1 MSDVTS
7 PILQVEGV
15 TRSFGGLVAVD
26 EVSFALEPGS
36 ITALIGPNGAGK
48 STLFHCVS
56 GFIHPDRGSVR
67 FDGRGVTRR
76 SAHARARLGMVR
88 TFQIPTAFNRLT
100 VFENVELAA
109 RDQPADRLPGA
120 LVPGLGRLRRRAIR
134 ERANDLIETFGLTD
148 KAHDLAGELSGGQR
162 KLLEFA
168 RVLMTGP
175 KLLLLDEPLAGVNPA
190 LGERLFEHV
199 ARLREEQGMT
209 FLFVE
214 HDIRTVMGASDR
226 VLVMAQGALIAD
238 GDPEA
243 VRHDPAVVEA
253 YLGGSE

>member
-1 MSDVTS
+1 MSD
-7 PILQVEGV
+7 PLLHVEGV
-15 TRSFGGLVAVD
+15 SKRFGGLQAVD
-26 EVSFALEPGS
+26 DVGFSLEPGT

-56 GFIHPDRGSVR
+56 GFIRPDGGSVH
-67 FDGRGVTRR
+67 FDGRTVTRR
-76 SAHARARLGMVR
+76 TAHARSKLGMVR
-88 TFQIPTAFNRLT
+88 TFQIPTAFNRLS

-109 RDQPADRLPGA
+109 RDQPADRLTGA
-120 LVPGLGRLRRRAIR
+120 LVPGLGRMRRSAIR
-134 ERANDLIETFGLTD
+134 KRAADLLETFGLAE
-148 KAHDLAGELSGGQR
+148 KSGNLAGELSGGQR

-168 RVLMTGP
+168 RVLMTEP

-190 LGERLFEHV
+190 LGERLFDHV
-199 ARLREEQGMT
+199 DRLRSEHGMT

-214 HDIRTVMGASDR
+214 HDIRTVMDHSDR
-226 VLVMAQGALIAD
+226 VLVMSQGRLIAD

-243 VRHDPAVVEA
+243 VRGDAAVVEA

>member
-1 MSDVTS
+1 MSE
-7 PILQVEGV
+7 PLLQLEGV
-15 TRSFGGLVAVD
+15 NRSFGGLKAVD
-26 EVSFALEPGS
+26 DVGFSLEPGT

-56 GFIHPDRGSVR
+56 GFIRPDSGSVR
-67 FDGRGVTRR
+67 FDGRTVTRR
-76 SAHARARLGMVR
+76 SAHARAKLGMVR

-109 RDQPADRLPGA
+109 RDQPADRLTGA
-120 LVPGLGRLRRRAIR
+120 LVPGLGRLRRTSIR
-134 ERANDLIETFGLTD
+134 ERAADLLETFGLAE
-148 KAHDLAGELSGGQR
+148 KADNLAGELSGGQR

-175 KLLLLDEPLAGVNPA
+175 RLLLLDEPLAGVNPA

-199 ARLREEQGMT
+199 ERLRADHGMT

-214 HDIRTVMGASDR
+214 HDIRTVMDHSDR

-243 VRHDPAVVEA
+243 VRSDAAVVEA
-253 YLGGSE
+253 YLGGAE

>member
-1 MSDVTS
+1 MSE
-7 PILQVEGV
+7 PLLRVEGIV
-15 TRSFGGLVAVD
+15 KRFGGLVAVD
-26 EVSFALEPGS
+26 HVSFEVDEGS

-56 GFIHPDRGSVR
+56 GFIRPDEGAVR
-67 FDGRGVTRR
+67 FDGRSVTRR
-76 SAHARARLGMVR
+76 SAHARAQLGMVR

-100 VFENVELAA
+100 VLDNVELAA
-109 RDQPADRLPGA
+109 RDQRADRLPGA
-120 LVPGLGRLRRRAIR
+120 LVPGLGRVRRASIR
-134 ERANDLIETFGLTD
+134 SRAEALLETFGLAD
-148 KAHDLAGELSGGQR
+148 KSTVLAGELSGGQR

-168 RVLMTGP
+168 RTLMTEP

-199 ARLREEQGMT
+199 TRLRDEQGMT

-214 HDIRTVMGASDR
+214 HDIRTVMDRSDR

-238 GDPEA
+238 DTPDV
-243 VRHDPAVVEA
+243 VRADATVIEA
-253 YLGGSE
+253 YLGGGVT

>member
-1 MSDVTS
+1 MSE
-7 PILQVEGV
+7 PLLQVKGIS
-15 TRSFGGLVAVD
+15 RRFGGLTAVD
-26 EVSFALEPGS
+26 DVSFSLEPGT

-56 GFIHPDRGSVR
+56 GFIRADQGSVR
-67 FDGRGVTRR
+67 LNGRSITRR
-76 SAHARARLGMVR
+76 SAHARSRLGMVR

-109 RDQPADRLPGA
+109 RDQPADRLVGA
-120 LVPGLGRLRRRAIR
+120 LVPGLGRLRRTSIRRRAG
-134 ERANDLIETFGLTD
+134 DLLETFGLAD
-148 KAHDLAGELSGGQR
+148 KADDLAGELSGGQR

-168 RVLMTGP
+168 RVLMTEP
-175 KLLLLDEPLAGVNPA
+175 RLLLLDEPLAGVNPS

-199 ARLREEQGMT
+199 NRLRSEQGMT

-214 HDIRTVMGASDR
+214 HDIRTVMGHSDR

-238 GDPEA
+238 DEPAA
-243 VRHDPAVVEA
+243 VRQDAAVIEA

>member
-1 MSDVTS
+1 MSD
-7 PILQVEGV
+7 PLLQVEGV
-15 TRSFGGLVAVD
+15 TKRFGGLTAVD
-26 EVSFALEPGS
+26 DVGFALEPET

-56 GFIHPDRGSVR
+56 GFIRPDAGTVR
-67 FDGRGVTRR
+67 FNGRNVTRR
-76 SAHARARLGMVR
+76 SAHGRSQLGMVR

-109 RDQPADRLPGA
+109 RDQPADRLAGA
-120 LVPGLGRLRRRAIR
+120 LVPGLGRLRRTSIR
-134 ERANDLIETFGLTD
+134 QRTADLLETFGLAD
-148 KAHDLAGELSGGQR
+148 KATDLAGELSGGQR

-168 RVLMTGP
+168 RVLMTEP
-175 KLLLLDEPLAGVNPA
+175 RLLLLDEPLAGVNPA

-199 ARLREEQGMT
+199 DRLRAEHGMT

-214 HDIRTVMGASDR
+214 HDIRTVMDHSDR

-238 GDPEA
+238 GDPES
-243 VRHDPAVVEA
+243 VRRDPAVVEA
-253 YLGGSE
+253 YLGGAE

>member
-1 MSDVTS
+1 MSE
-7 PILQVEGV
+7 PLLQVDGISK
-15 TRSFGGLVAVD
+15 RFGGLTAVD
-26 EVSFALEPGS
+26 DVSFALEPGT

-56 GFIHPDRGSVR
+56 GFIRSDSGTVR
-67 FDGRGVTRR
+67 LDGRSVTRR
-76 SAHARARLGMVR
+76 SAHARSKLGMVR

-109 RDQPADRLPGA
+109 RDQPADRLTGA
-120 LVPGLGRLRRRAIR
+120 LVPGLGRLRRTSIR
-134 ERANDLIETFGLTD
+134 QRTGDLLETFGLTA
-148 KAHDLAGELSGGQR
+148 KADHLAGELSGGQR

-168 RVLMTGP
+168 RVLMTEP
-175 KLLLLDEPLAGVNPA
+175 RLLLLDEPLAGVNPA

-199 ARLREEQGMT
+199 DRLRAEQGMT

-214 HDIRTVMGASDR
+214 HDIRTVMDHSDR

-238 GDPEA
+238 GDPDA
-243 VRHDPAVVEA
+243 VRANPAVVEA

>member
-1 MSDVTS
+1 MTE
-7 PILQVEGV
+7 PLLQVEGV
-15 TRSFGGLVAVD
+15 SKRFGGLQAVD
-26 EVSFALEPGS
+26 DVGFSLDPGT

-56 GFIHPDRGSVR
+56 GFVRCDGGSVR
-67 FDGRGVTRR
+67 FDGRSLAHR
-76 SAHARARLGMVR
+76 SAHARARRGMVR

-109 RDQPADRLPGA
+109 RDQPADRLVGA
-120 LVPGLGRLRRRAIR
+120 LVPGLGRLRRASIR
-134 ERANDLIETFGLTD
+134 QRVNDLLETFGLAA
-148 KAHDLAGELSGGQR
+148 KADDLAGELSGGQR

-168 RVLMTGP
+168 RVLMTEP
-175 KLLLLDEPLAGVNPA
+175 RLLLLDEPLAGVNPA

-199 ARLREEQGMT
+199 GRLRAEQGMT

-214 HDIRTVMGASDR
+214 HDIRTVMDHSDR
-226 VLVMAQGALIAD
+226 VLVMAQGTLIAD
-238 GDPEA
+238 GTPDV
-243 VRHDPAVVEA
+243 VRADPAVVEA